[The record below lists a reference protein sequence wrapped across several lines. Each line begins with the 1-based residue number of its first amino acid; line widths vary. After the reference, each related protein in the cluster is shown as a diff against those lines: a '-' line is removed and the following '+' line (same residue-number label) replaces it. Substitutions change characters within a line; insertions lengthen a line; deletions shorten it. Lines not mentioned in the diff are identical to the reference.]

1 MDIESGLVSCSAIV
15 YPISLRMNTKK
26 RLFAVLICC
35 LLSVLILQGATPA
48 KKIVISL
55 ERKEIRQM
63 DASGLIL
70 VFYLEIANDER
81 SAYSLVEYDYRVV
94 VQNTD
99 YFALRIALEEPIP
112 VAGEATTRISLPL
125 KIAYSDLLER
135 VPAADDGPKAQCYV
149 TGLMVFADS
158 RGRQEKIPFAFSGEF
173 PVFRPLEL
181 EIRPLEVKTITIGGA
196 DFTVVFACRNRNNF
210 EMVFGRMFYRLDL
223 DGRTIAEGVVPS
235 GKKIDGQS
243 EIIFSLPHM
252 LEFFEVGR
260 EVFDVMQKPSASGE
274 LSIQTRAESVWG
286 EIELDSGQ
294 KGDVQIIRSQ

>member
-15 YPISLRMNTKK
+15 YPISLRMNKKK

-135 VPAADDGPKAQCYV
+135 VPAAGDGPKAQCYV

-210 EMVFGRMFYRLDL
+210 EMVFGRMSYRLDL

-286 EIELDSGQ
+286 EIEVDSGQ